1 MFKLNLLVQELNL
14 RTKCAGRAA
23 APLVTYRSC
32 RDGNVPA
39 VAAAAAA
46 RPGDAAD
53 PPHRRDAIRPP
64 GGLLQLVDQA
74 VGISQSQN

>member
-1 MFKLNLLVQELNL
+1 MNLLVQELNL
-14 RTKCAGRAA
+14 RTKCAGRYA

-46 RPGDAAD
+46 RPGDAAN
-53 PPHRRDAIRPP
+53 PPHRRDTIRPP

-74 VGISQSQN
+74 VRVSQSQN

>member
-14 RTKCAGRAA
+14 RTKCAGRYA

-32 RDGNVPA
+32 SDGNVPA

-53 PPHRRDAIRPP
+53 PSHRRDTLRPP

-74 VGISQSQN
+74 VGI

>member
-1 MFKLNLLVQELNL
+1 MNLLVQELNL
-14 RTKCAGRAA
+14 RTKCAGRYA

-53 PPHRRDAIRPP
+53 PPHRRDPLRPP

-74 VGISQSQN
+74 VRVSQSQN